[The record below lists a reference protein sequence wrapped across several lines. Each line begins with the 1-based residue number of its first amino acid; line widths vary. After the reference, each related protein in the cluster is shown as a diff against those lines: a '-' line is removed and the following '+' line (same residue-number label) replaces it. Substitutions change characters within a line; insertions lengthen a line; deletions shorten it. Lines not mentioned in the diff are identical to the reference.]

1 MVNAKPD
8 PRALRESPLQHLA
21 EELAN
26 AEVIGENA
34 VAIREIPFATMIG
47 IRATPGSPA
56 HNALGARLPVGL
68 PTTVG
73 RVAGSP
79 DDLAVLWISPD
90 EFLAVSVV
98 ERPEL
103 LETLETALGEEPG
116 HVVDLTSN
124 RTIVELSGV
133 AAQQVLR
140 KVTPTDLHPRVFGIN
155 RAITATVAR
164 TPVLLWKTDK
174 ATWRIMPRA
183 SFAEHIVFNL
193 MDAMHEFD
201 YALID

>member
-21 EELAN
+21 DELAA
-26 AEVIGENA
+26 AEVTGDNA

-47 IRATPGSPA
+47 IRATPGTTA
-56 HNALGARLPVGL
+56 HDSIAAALPERLPASVG
-68 PTTVG
+68 T
-73 RVAGSP
+73 VAGAAE
-79 DDLAVLWISPD
+79 DLAVLWISPD
-90 EFLAVSVV
+90 EFLAVAVN

-103 LETLETALGEEPG
+103 LETLETALDEERG

-124 RTIVELSGV
+124 RTIVELSGT
-133 AAQQVLR
+133 AAHKVLR
-140 KVTPTDLHPRVFGIN
+140 KVAPTDIHPRVFTTN

-164 TPVLLWKTDK
+164 IPVLLWKTDET
-174 ATWRIMPRA
+174 TWRIMPRA
-183 SFAEHIVFNL
+183 SFAEHIAFNL